1 MSGPVEILGPVEIPG
16 WGQIDYGCIEDA
28 VSCGP
33 SRRWRR
39 PRPTWSSGPRATT
52 GVGAALK
59 KAGIQKLEAERW
71 DDMQEAIK
79 AHAEFPN
86 EVDPEP
92 VISGNGAQP
101 A

>member
-1 MSGPVEILGPVEIPG
+1 MEKTQANLVQWAKDNHNLGG
-16 WGQIDYGCIEDA
+16 K
-28 VSCGP
+28 
-33 SRRWRR
+33 
-39 PRPTWSSGPRATT
+39 